1 MGRARRSRPQ
11 PEGQPDRYRPWAPV
25 TGPGRGAPLSLA
37 AANGPAPQRR
47 PPAGPAQNLRTEGTG
62 ARRRERACAGVSA
75 HVPPAAPGTAVLPPR
90 SLPSAPGPGFGT
102 RGPTPVTLGWR
113 GAVPHLPRLGPSVHS
128 WFHLRPE

>member
-47 PPAGPAQNLRTEGTG
+47 PPAGPAQNL
-62 ARRRERACAGVSA
+62 
-75 HVPPAAPGTAVLPPR
+75 
-90 SLPSAPGPGFGT
+90 
-102 RGPTPVTLGWR
+102 
-113 GAVPHLPRLGPSVHS
+113 PRLGPSVHS